1 LNTPFI
7 FISCGQYT
15 EGEKRLG
22 QQIAQM
28 VKDALPGFDAFFAEN
43 VQDLNGLD
51 ANILSALHECAAL
64 IVVLHPRGTIERPD
78 GPSVVRASVWIEQE
92 IAIATYIQRVEKRPL
107 PIIVFKHVTLGREGL
122 RDLLHLN
129 PIEFTHESEVLTL
142 LPARLKDWRDLPRSN
157 QRDAVLRADVISELE
172 DNLEKAK
179 MPRIG
184 DTYRRPSSEVWKRNR
199 NRLSLSAD
207 LRSDLDLA
215 YLQIGSW
222 QDIVDSGVHPNYGSP
237 ALNVATS
244 SLASRLPILIDA
256 LKKLR
261 R

>member
-1 LNTPFI
+1 M
-7 FISCGQYT
+7 G
-15 EGEKRLG
+15 R
-22 QQIAQM
+22 
-28 VKDALPGFDAFFAEN
+28 FDAFFAEN

-64 IVVLHPRGTIERPD
+64 IVVLHPRGTIER
-78 GPSVVRASVWIEQE
+78 
-92 IAIATYIQRVEKRPL
+92 
-107 PIIVFKHVTLGREGL
+107 
-122 RDLLHLN
+122 
-129 PIEFTHESEVLTL
+129 
-142 LPARLKDWRDLPRSN
+142 
-157 QRDAVLRADVISELE
+157 
-172 DNLEKAK
+172 EKAK

-184 DTYRRPSSEVWKRNR
+184 DTYRRPSSEVWKKNR

-222 QDIVDSGVHPNYGSP
+222 QDIADSGVHPNYGSP